1 MSKKPKQSRHRIP
14 ACALGLKSDPIDERY
29 QMEVDMSTHRLER
42 AYAKAQKALAAA
54 EARAERARQAMLDA
68 EARRRLREADLL
80 AEQARQQ
87 QTAQHAREDLERVKE
102 ARRRSQEYDRLLLL
116 VEDRRRE
123 LREIEKLMMPE
134 GYGRDS
140 RLRVARHESGAITIP
155 LGATTGEP
163 LKKESIPVFPVTVK
177 HMPDTEP
184 TYDTDFSDIYDE
196 VYDYET

>member
-14 ACALGLKSDPIDERY
+14 ACALGLKSVPIDERY

-87 QTAQHAREDLERVKE
+87 QTAQHAREDLERARRQAVEE

-184 TYDTDFSDIYDE
+184 T
-196 VYDYET
+196 

>member
-1 MSKKPKQSRHRIP
+1 
-14 ACALGLKSDPIDERY
+14 
-29 QMEVDMSTHRLER
+29 
-42 AYAKAQKALAAA
+42 
-54 EARAERARQAMLDA
+54 MLDA

-87 QTAQHAREDLERVKE
+87 QTAQHAREDLERVKEAAKRQRLAIARQRQLTEWERVRRAQQARERARQAELDRARRQAVEE